1 MLTNY
6 LGTLVITAY
15 CACTTCCGPRAKGIT
30 AMGRVPVQNVTVAA
44 SRRIPLGTSLAI
56 DGIGW
61 RRVEDRLAKRYDDR
75 VDVYFTRHADAIRF
89 GLQTRRVWSVTT
101 TTMKK

>member
-15 CACTTCCGPRAKGIT
+15 CACTACCGPRAKGVT
-30 AMGRVPVQNVTVAA
+30 AIGRVPVQNVTVAA

-61 RRVEDRLAKRYDDR
+61 RRVEDRLARKYDDR
-75 VDVYFTRHADAIRF
+75 VDIYFTRHADAVKF
-89 GLQTRRVWSVTT
+89 GLQTRRVWSVTAV
-101 TTMKK
+101 KKK